1 MYIYIYI
8 YYYIYIYRERDRYVC
23 MSMYVYIYIYMY
35 ICICFTNPSG
45 PMPQTSAWPTRVQG
59 PLASEESCPLSI
71 RDIRLG
77 A

>member
-1 MYIYIYI
+1 MYINIIIYT
-8 YYYIYIYRERDRYVC
+8 ERDRYVC
-23 MSMYVYIYIYMY
+23 MSMYVYIYMY
-35 ICICFTNPSG
+35 ICFTNPSG
-45 PMPQTSAWPTRVQG
+45 PMPQTSAWPTKVQG